1 MNPTPEVNVE
11 NDSLLKTAANQ
22 GGTTPNPEAP
32 APQWHN
38 HIGELMEYGYPLRHI
53 QALQADTGLHW
64 PEPDKADKAHDA
76 LNKAGSCVILVGPR
90 GTGKTQLATELGLLM
105 YQEEQLTQ
113 RYATLSGLLQDE
125 KDSWNKP
132 PELDAFNR
140 PTSPLKK
147 AQSVGLLVL
156 DEIQEVA
163 STDWAMAQLIRL
175 FDARYGDMKRT
186 ILISNLMP
194 EAMEKFVGPSI
205 WSRVTETGLL
215 VLCGGKDWGSFR

>member
-1 MNPTPEVNVE
+1 
-11 NDSLLKTAANQ
+11 
-22 GGTTPNPEAP
+22 
-32 APQWHN
+32 
-38 HIGELMEYGYPLRHI
+38 MEYGYPLRHI
-53 QALQADTGLHW
+53 RKLENGPLPW
-64 PEPDKADKAHDA
+64 PDDDKADKAYQA
-76 LNKAGSCVILVGPR
+76 LLQDGSCVVLVGPR
-90 GTGKTQLATELGLLM
+90 GTGKTQLAVELGASMSRDL
-105 YQEEQLTQ
+105 QLTQ
-113 RYATLSGLLQDE
+113 RYTTLSGLLQEE

-132 PELDAFNR
+132 PALDSFNR

-163 STDWAMAQLIRL
+163 STDWAMAQLIHL

-215 VLCGGKDWGSFR
+215 VLCGGDGWGSFR